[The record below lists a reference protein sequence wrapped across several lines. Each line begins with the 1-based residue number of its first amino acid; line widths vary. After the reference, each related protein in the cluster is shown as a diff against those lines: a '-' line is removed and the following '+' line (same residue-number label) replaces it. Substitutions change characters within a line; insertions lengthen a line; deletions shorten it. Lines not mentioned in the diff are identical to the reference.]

1 VGDRLD
7 LHRIGH
13 DHARNIRAQDANY
26 RHRVPGRLDYNFVI
40 LTQAAAEAFQAG
52 TRHIDPAR

>member
-13 DHARNIRAQDANY
+13 DHARHIRAQDANY
-26 RHRVPGRLDYNFVI
+26 QPNQR
-40 LTQAAAEAFQAG
+40 
-52 TRHIDPAR
+52 